1 MGEGVFVVGD
11 VGVSAPVD
19 LGNLPLSVQAYV
31 ALKQAGID
39 TLEDLR
45 GITPSM
51 GIDATGRPGLSEG
64 VSGGMAE
71 ALCNEIEAM
80 ADDLGLRDASDLPGS
95 AEMPQE

>member
-1 MGEGVFVVGD
+1 MGAGVFVIDG
-11 VGVSAPVD
+11 VGVPAPVD

-39 TLEDLR
+39 TLEDLGR
-45 GITPSM
+45 ITPIM
-51 GIDATGRPGLSEG
+51 GIGARGRPGSSEG
-64 VSGGMAE
+64 VFGGMAE

-80 ADDLGLRDASDLPGS
+80 ADDLGLRDASDLPSS